1 MDGADASA
9 VAISIRLNEI
19 RHTLVLPDSVSY
31 LRDIVRTLGPAD
43 ALRRLLAEDA
53 RADHDPRLRYL
64 RLTRSLGADING
76 SPTVAVLEED
86 VVGILLPLY
95 VGISGRFDRT
105 IKKEE
110 HDLRLGPVA
119 PEHAEGRVLSQLARD
134 MKALGLRGGM
144 ATLWVDK
151 QPCRWCAPILPSIT
165 KQYDVT
171 LTIEFALI

>member
-1 MDGADASA
+1 MDGSDASA
-9 VAISIRLNEI
+9 VAVGIRLNEI

-31 LRDIVRTLGPAD
+31 VRDIVRTLGPAD
-43 ALRRLLAEDA
+43 ALRHLLAEDA

-64 RLTRSLGADING
+64 RLTRSLGANING
-76 SPTVAVLEED
+76 SPTVAVLEAD

-95 VGISGRFDRT
+95 IGISGRFDQT
-105 IKKEE
+105 VKKEE

-119 PEHAEGRVLSQLARD
+119 PEHAEGRALSQLARD
-134 MKALGLRGGM
+134 MKALRLRGGT

-151 QPCRWCAPILPSIT
+151 PPCRWCAPVLPSIT

-171 LTIEFALI
+171 LIIEFVSI